1 VKGVKFFLDTADVER
16 IREYAQLGI
25 VDGVTTNPTL
35 IAKEGRDFQEV
46 VREICEIV
54 KGPVSVEVTAL
65 DTEGMV
71 REARELSKLADNIV
85 VKIPMTKEGI
95 RAVNILSEEGVKT
108 NVTLVFSANQALIA
122 AKAGATYVSPFVG
135 RLDDN
140 GQIGMEVVREVVTIF
155 RNYQIETEVIVA
167 SIRHPRHVIE
177 AAKLGAHVATIPPQ
191 VLEKMF
197 HHPLTDQ
204 GIDIFMRDWENYLKN
219 R

>member
-1 VKGVKFFLDTADVER
+1 MKFFLDTADVER

-155 RNYQIETEVIVA
+155 KNYQIETEVIVA

>member
-1 VKGVKFFLDTADVER
+1 MKFFLDTADVER

>member
-1 VKGVKFFLDTADVER
+1 MKGVKFFLDTADVER

-46 VREICEIV
+46 VKEICEIV
-54 KGPVSVEVTAL
+54 EGPVSAEVTAL

-95 RAVNILSEEGVKT
+95 RAVNILSKEGVKT

-140 GQIGMEVVREVVTIF
+140 GQIGMELVREVVTIF
-155 RNYQIETEVIVA
+155 KNYQIETEIIVA

-197 HHPLTDQ
+197 HHPLTDK
-204 GIDIFMRDWENYLKN
+204 GIDIFMKDWENYLKN